1 MSPSHR
7 TTRMLLCTILVGVA
21 ACHHRPDSFHDSAA
35 PAARTQNAATAAPAV
50 AGSTGSEA
58 VPDAAGRSD
67 LDDTRTSRIEDLF
80 AGRFPGLDVTRTGDG
95 GISMRFRGNEPLLL
109 IDGLEVDPV
118 ALIAVQPRSVLR
130 IEVLR
135 NVSDTAIYGSRGVNG
150 VVRVTTRR

>member
-21 ACHHRPDSFHDSAA
+21 ACHHRPDAFHDSAA
-35 PAARTQNAATAAPAV
+35 PAANTPRAATAAPAV
-50 AGSTGSEA
+50 ASATGADA
-58 VPDAAGRSD
+58 VGGAAGRSD
-67 LDDTRTSRIEDLF
+67 PDDTRTSRIEDLF

-95 GISMRFRGNEPLLL
+95 GMSMRLRGNEPLLL
-109 IDGLEVDPV
+109 IDGLEADPV
-118 ALIAVQPRSVLR
+118 ALVAIQPRSVLS